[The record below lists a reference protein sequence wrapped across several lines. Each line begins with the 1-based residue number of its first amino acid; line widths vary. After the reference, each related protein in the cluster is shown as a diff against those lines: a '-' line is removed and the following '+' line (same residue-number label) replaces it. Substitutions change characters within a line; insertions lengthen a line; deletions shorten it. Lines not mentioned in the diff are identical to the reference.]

1 MNKKIFLYLTFIGLF
16 VLLFS
21 CEKDETKAVLLD
33 NPVSPAIQVIPD
45 LTLKRANGLNIL
57 EFVGT
62 PVEPGFQASVMYYLE
77 ACAKGTNF
85 ADPTLIVS
93 GDQTSLIN
101 DNNNLSMKISVG
113 DLDGILLNKFP
124 ADVVS
129 SLDFRIRS
137 LLSLSSGSGTYE
149 YSSETKTANVLTY
162 GPPTL
167 SFTVAGKLQG
177 VVSAG
182 DNKTY
187 TGWIYTDGTPFQFN
201 NNDDSKKYGGVL
213 ASGEISCA
221 LTENG
226 PAIALE
232 AGAYNMTADINSGVM
247 KMTVADVTIGIIG
260 DAVGGWDN
268 DTKMIYNFTDKT
280 WNITINVTA
289 GGIKFRTHNSWAAVN
304 VGYNPAKPDL
314 NNLYQNDGKTDS
326 QDIKDIAPGKYNIK
340 LYLDTTPKKVVFTPT
355 N

>member
-33 NPVSPAIQVIPD
+33 NPTLPTIQSMPD
-45 LTLKRANGLNIL
+45 LTLKRANGLNML

-85 ADPTLIVS
+85 ADA
-93 GDQTSLIN
+93 SLILS
-101 DNNNLSMKISVG
+101 DSQDLSMKISVG
-113 DLDGILLNKFP
+113 DLDGILLKKFP
-124 ADVVS
+124 ADQVS
-129 SLDFRIRS
+129 NLDFRIRAV
-137 LLSLSSGSGTYE
+137 LSLSSGTGSFE
-149 YSSETKTANVLTY
+149 YSSAIKNANVTTY
-162 GPPTL
+162 GPPAL
-167 SFTVAGKLQG
+167 SFTTAGKLQT

-182 DNKTY
+182 DNKVY
-187 TGWIYTDGTPFQFN
+187 TGWIYTDGTPIQFT
-201 NNDDSKKYGGVL
+201 NNDDGKKYGGVL
-213 ASGEISCA
+213 ASGEVSCA

-226 PAIALE
+226 PAVALE

-247 KMTVADVTIGIIG
+247 KLTVADVSIGIIG

-268 DTKMIYNFTDKT
+268 DTKMVFNFTDRT
-280 WNITINVTA
+280 WNITKDVVA

-304 VGYNPAKPDL
+304 VGYNPAGHDL
-314 NNLYQNDGKTDS
+314 NKLYQNDGKTDS
-326 QDIKDIAPGKYNIK
+326 QDIKDIAPGRYSIK
-340 LYLDTTPKKVVFTPT
+340 LYLETTPMKVVFTPT